1 MADYDW
7 KLWVGIGIVM
17 FAGGFLFIFFGSSSL
32 DYTIGEGAEKETGNV
47 FKTILPK
54 WMFPPER

>member
-7 KLWVGIGIVM
+7 KLWVGIGIMM
-17 FAGGFLFIFFGSSSL
+17 FAGGILFIFFLGPQM
-32 DYTIGEGAEKETGNV
+32 DYTVPGTEVKTGDFLKDN
-47 FKTILPK
+47 LPK